1 MKVIAL
7 VVTGKRYPA
16 LWNSEGRRIFGVDWA
31 PVAPLYHV
39 KRERRRLYP
48 VAIGTIIVDADGAY
62 RVEQIVGSFGPGD
75 VGRAEWRYAA
85 VCVPLAQRAA
95 A

>member
-16 LWNSEGRRIFGVDWA
+16 LWNSEGRRIFGVHWA